1 VSESCGQVYSKKG
14 EKIMPKVVIDST
26 KGLVQKT
33 GSGFEHVASQTAG
46 ANAVGYH
53 RWVEEVEITAVSADN
68 DVAARIGMYIPAQAR
83 ILFATIVATELATSA
98 DASVALEVHS
108 ADVAVDAASAGTE
121 IVGADEAGNLS
132 LPDSD
137 LNLGSGDVLYDT
149 ITMGTLAPIDRDT
162 DASYFQLAA
171 KEDISAMTGT
181 PKVTVIIEWIGRPA
195 VAL

>member
-1 VSESCGQVYSKKG
+1 
-14 EKIMPKVVIDST
+14 MPKVVIDST

-33 GSGFEHVASQTAG
+33 GSGFEHVASQNAA

-53 RWVEEVEITAVSADN
+53 RWVEEVEITAASADN

-83 ILFATIVATELATSA
+83 ILFATIVGTALATSA
-98 DASVALEVHS
+98 NASVALEVHS

-121 IVGADEAGNLS
+121 IVGADQAGNLS

-137 LNLGSGDVLYDT
+137 LNIGSAPDVLYDT
-149 ITMGTLAPIDRDT
+149 ITMGTLAPIDRGT
-162 DASYFQLAA
+162 DLSYFQLVA
-171 KEDISAMTGT
+171 KENMSSMTGT

-195 VAL
+195 VAIT